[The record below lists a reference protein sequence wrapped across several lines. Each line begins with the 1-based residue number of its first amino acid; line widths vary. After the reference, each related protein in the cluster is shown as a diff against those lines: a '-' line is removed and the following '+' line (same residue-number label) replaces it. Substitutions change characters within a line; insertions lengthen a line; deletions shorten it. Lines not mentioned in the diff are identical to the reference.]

1 VGCVEWDPARRGLV
15 LLRFLFLVEFFV
27 FCLGSCSIESAVLCF
42 LFFLLMS
49 DLITAYTAQEFLLE
63 LDIVTANSGEDF
75 LLVSDLVSVNT
86 LEEGQLWM
94 HVLSWLVSATVLTS

>member
-1 VGCVEWDPARRGLV
+1 MGPLT
-15 LLRFLFLVEFFV
+15 L
-27 FCLGSCSIESAVLCF
+27 F
-42 LFFLLMS
+42 LFFPADVGLGV
-49 DLITAYTAQEFLLE
+49 AYTAEEFLLE

-94 HVLSWLVSATVLTS
+94 HVLSRLVSATVLTS